1 MNRSLANVILGG
13 YGTSVS
19 TAKAVEGTHTETDVA
34 STVDALTQVSGSGCS
49 ASICLHMLMV

>member
-19 TAKAVEGTHTETDVA
+19 TAAAVEGTHTETDVSA
-34 STVDALTQVSGSGCS
+34 TVDALTGVG
-49 ASICLHMLMV
+49 APYTAFD